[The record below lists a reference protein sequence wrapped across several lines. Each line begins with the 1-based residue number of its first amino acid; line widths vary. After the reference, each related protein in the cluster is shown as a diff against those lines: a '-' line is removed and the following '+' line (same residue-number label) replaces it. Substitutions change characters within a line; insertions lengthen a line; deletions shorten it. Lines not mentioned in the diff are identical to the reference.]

1 MKLKI
6 FKNLIVYLLLFV
18 PLSIGLIAC
27 SSSSN
32 SKSKSK
38 LKEEIN
44 ADFIPTVT
52 AVAALGRL
60 SPSGEIRQLAAPIS
74 QFGSSP
80 RIVEILVNEGDF
92 VNKDDIL
99 AIFENR
105 EKLISDLQRNEELI
119 NTINDEIALKKDQI
133 QRYELALSK
142 DAYSFVQFSQ
152 RKDELL
158 KLQKQ
163 KINLVGDQKN
173 IKIDLFNSK
182 LRSPIDGF
190 ILGINTRVGERP
202 MNEGIL
208 DIGSSQKMEAI
219 IEVYESDIDRVFI
232 SQNVQLSSENGGFQK
247 NLKGKVI
254 RISPQVKQRK
264 VFSTDP
270 TGDAD
275 SRIIEVLVKLDQDS
289 IDTVQN
295 YAGMKVIAKFIP

>member
-1 MKLKI
+1 MKYKA
-6 FKNLIVYLLLFV
+6 FKNLFIYLLFA
-18 PLSIGLIAC
+18 PLSLGIISCSGNNK
-27 SSSSN
+27 SSS
-32 SKSKSK
+32 K
-38 LKEEIN
+38 LNEEIT
-44 ADFIPTVT
+44 ADFIPPIT
-52 AVAALGRL
+52 AVAALGQL
-60 SPSGEIRQLAAPIS
+60 SPAGEIRQLAAPTS

-80 RIVEILVNEGDF
+80 RIVEMLVNEGDF
-92 VNKDDIL
+92 VEKGDVL

-105 EKLISDLQRNEELI
+105 EKLISDLERNENLI
-119 NTINDEIALKKDQI
+119 KIIDDEISLKKDQI

-152 RKDELL
+152 KQDELL

-163 KINLVGDQKN
+163 KIKLTGDQKN

-190 ILGINTRVGERP
+190 ILEIKTRVGERP
-202 MNEGIL
+202 KNEGVL
-208 DIGSSQKMEAI
+208 DIGSSQKMEAL

-232 SQNVQLSSENGGFQK
+232 SQNVELSSENGGFKK

-264 VFSTDP
+264 VLSTDP

>member
-1 MKLKI
+1 MHLKTL
-6 FKNLIVYLLLFV
+6 KNLFIFLLLFA
-18 PLSIGLIAC
+18 PLSLGIISCSGNNK
-27 SSSSN
+27 SSS
-32 SKSKSK
+32 K
-38 LKEEIN
+38 LEDEITE
-44 ADFIPTVT
+44 DFIPPIR

-60 SPSGEIRQLAAPIS
+60 SPSGEIRQLAAPVS
-74 QFGSSP
+74 EFGSSP
-80 RIVEILVNEGDF
+80 RIVEFLVNEGDF
-92 VNKDDIL
+92 VKKGDIL

-105 EKLISDLQRNEELI
+105 EKLISDIERNENLI
-119 NTINDEIALKKDQI
+119 STINEEIALKKDQI
-133 QRYELALSK
+133 ERYKLALSK
-142 DAYSFVQFSQ
+142 DAYSFVEFSQ

-163 KINLVGDQKN
+163 KINLIGDQKN

-202 MNEGIL
+202 KNEGIL
-208 DIGSSQKMEAI
+208 DIGSSQKMEAL

-232 SQNVQLSSENGGFQK
+232 SQNVELSSENGGFQK

-264 VFSTDP
+264 VLSTDP

-275 SRIIEVLVKLDQDS
+275 SRIIEVLVELDQDS

>member
-1 MKLKI
+1 MCI
-6 FKNLIVYLLLFV
+6 
-18 PLSIGLIAC
+18 PSI
-27 SSSSN
+27 
-32 SKSKSK
+32 
-38 LKEEIN
+38 
-44 ADFIPTVT
+44 T
-52 AVAALGRL
+52 AVAALGQL

-92 VNKDDIL
+92 VKKGDIL
-99 AIFENR
+99 AVFENR
-105 EKLISDLQRNEELI
+105 EKLISDLERNENLI
-119 NTINDEIALKKDQI
+119 NIINDEIALKKDQI
-133 QRYELALSK
+133 QRYEMALTK
-142 DAYSFVQFSQ
+142 DAYSFVQLLQ

-158 KLQKQ
+158 KLEKQ
-163 KINLVGDQKN
+163 KINFIGDQKN

-202 MNEGIL
+202 NNEGIM
-208 DIGSSQKMEAI
+208 DIGSSQKMEAL

-232 SQNVQLSSENGGFQK
+232 SQNVELSSENGGFQK
-247 NLKGKVI
+247 TLKGKVI

-264 VFSTDP
+264 VLSTDP

-275 SRIIEVLVKLDQDS
+275 SRIIEVLVKLDKES
-289 IDTVQN
+289 IDIVQN

>member
-6 FKNLIVYLLLFV
+6 LKNLFIYFLLFAPISLGV
-18 PLSIGLIAC
+18 ISCSGNNK
-27 SSSSN
+27 SSS
-32 SKSKSK
+32 KF
-38 LKEEIN
+38 KEEIIS
-44 ADFIPTVT
+44 DFIPSIT
-52 AVAALGRL
+52 AVAALGQL

-80 RIVEILVNEGDF
+80 RIIEILVNEGDF
-92 VNKDDIL
+92 VKKGDIL
-99 AIFENR
+99 AIFENG
-105 EKLISDLQRNEELI
+105 EKLIVDLERNENLI
-119 NTINDEIALKKDQI
+119 KTINDEISLKKDQI

-142 DAYSFVQFSQ
+142 DVYSYVQFSQ

-163 KINLVGDQKN
+163 KINLIGDQKN

-202 MNEGIL
+202 LYDGIL
-208 DIGSSQKMEAI
+208 DFGSSQNMEAL

-232 SQNVQLSSENGGFQK
+232 SQNVELSSENGGFQK
-247 NLKGKVI
+247 ILKGKVI

-264 VFSTDP
+264 VLSTDP

-275 SRIIEVLVKLDQDS
+275 SRIIEVLVNLDQDS
-289 IDTVQN
+289 IDIVQN

>member
-1 MKLKI
+1 MHFKKLKKL
-6 FKNLIVYLLLFV
+6 FVFLLLFA
-18 PLSIGLIAC
+18 PLTLGIISCSGNNK
-27 SSSSN
+27 SSSR
-32 SKSKSK
+32 

-44 ADFIPTVT
+44 DDFIPPIT
-52 AVAALGRL
+52 AVAALGKL

-80 RIVEILVNEGDF
+80 RITELLVNEGNF
-92 VNKDDIL
+92 VKKGEVL

-105 EKLISDLQRNEELI
+105 EKLKSDLERINNLI
-119 NTINDEIALKKDQI
+119 QTINDEIALKKDQI
-133 QRYELALSK
+133 ESYQLALNK

-152 RKDELL
+152 RKEELL

-163 KINLVGDQKN
+163 KINLNGDQKN

-202 MNEGIL
+202 KNEGIL
-208 DIGSSQKMEAI
+208 DIGSSQKMEAL

-232 SQNVQLSSENGGFQK
+232 SQNVELSSENGGFQK

-264 VFSTDP
+264 VLSTDP

>member
-1 MKLKI
+1 MHFKTQKKLVI
-6 FKNLIVYLLLFV
+6 YLLLFI
-18 PLSIGLIAC
+18 PLSLGMISCAG
-27 SSSSN
+27 N
-32 SKSKSK
+32 NKSTSK
-38 LKEEIN
+38 LKDETTP
-44 ADFIPTVT
+44 DYIPPIT
-52 AVAALGRL
+52 AVAALGQL

-80 RIVEILVNEGDF
+80 RIIEILVNEGDF
-92 VNKDDIL
+92 VREGDVL

-105 EKLISDLQRNEELI
+105 KKLIADLERNDDLI
-119 NTINDEIALKKDQI
+119 NTINDEISLKKDQI
-133 QRYELALSK
+133 KRYELALSK
-142 DAYSFVQFSQ
+142 NAYSFVQLSQ

-163 KINLVGDQKN
+163 KINLIGDQKN

-190 ILGINTRVGERP
+190 ILEINTRVGERP
-202 MNEGIL
+202 KNEGIL
-208 DIGSSQKMEAI
+208 DIGSSQKMEAL

-232 SQNVQLSSENGGFQK
+232 SQNVELSSENGGFQK
-247 NLKGKVI
+247 LLKGKVI

-264 VFSTDP
+264 VLSTDP

-289 IDTVQN
+289 IDIVQN

>member
-1 MKLKI
+1 MKLKT
-6 FKNLIVYLLLFV
+6 FKNLLIYLLLFT
-18 PLSIGLIAC
+18 PLSLGIISC
-27 SSSSN
+27 SSN
-32 SKSKSK
+32 SKSSSK
-38 LKEEIN
+38 LNQEIN
-44 ADFIPTVT
+44 EDFVPPIT
-52 AVAALGRL
+52 AVAALGQL
-60 SPSGEIRQLAAPIS
+60 SPSGEIRQLEAPIS

-92 VNKDDIL
+92 VKKGDVL

-105 EKLISDLQRNEELI
+105 KKLISDLERNENLI
-119 NTINDEIALKKDQI
+119 NIIEDEITLKKDQI

-163 KINLVGDQKN
+163 KINLIGDQKI

-190 ILGINTRVGERP
+190 ILGINSRVGERP
-202 MNEGIL
+202 KNDGIL
-208 DIGSSQKMEAI
+208 DIGSSQKMQAL

-232 SQNVQLSSENGGFQK
+232 SQNVELSSENGGFQK

-264 VFSTDP
+264 VLSTDP

-289 IDTVQN
+289 IDIVQN

>member
-1 MKLKI
+1 MHLKTFKKLFI
-6 FKNLIVYLLLFV
+6 CLLMFM
-18 PLSIGLIAC
+18 PLSLGIISCSGDNK
-27 SSSSN
+27 SSSR
-32 SKSKSK
+32 
-38 LKEEIN
+38 LKDELTE
-44 ADFIPTVT
+44 DFIPPIK
-52 AVAALGRL
+52 AVAALGQL

-80 RIVEILVNEGDF
+80 RITELLVNEGDF
-92 VNKDDIL
+92 VKKGDIL

-105 EKLISDLQRNEELI
+105 EKLISDLDRHNNLI
-119 NTINDEIALKKDQI
+119 KTINDEISLKKDQI
-133 QRYELALSK
+133 LRYELALSK
-142 DAYSFVQFSQ
+142 EAYSFVQLSQ

-163 KINLVGDQKN
+163 KINLIGDQKN

-202 MNEGIL
+202 QNEGIL
-208 DIGSSQKMEAI
+208 DIGSSQKMEAL

-232 SQNVQLSSENGGFQK
+232 SQNVELSSENGGFQK
-247 NLKGKVI
+247 ILKGKVI
-254 RISPQVKQRK
+254 RISPKVKQRK
-264 VFSTDP
+264 VLSTDP

-275 SRIIEVLVKLDQDS
+275 SRIIEVLVKLDKDS
-289 IDTVQN
+289 KDIVRN

>member
-1 MKLKI
+1 MKIKI
-6 FKNLIVYLLLFV
+6 FKNLFIYLLLFT
-18 PLSIGLIAC
+18 PLSLGMISC
-27 SSSSN
+27 SSNEKSSA
-32 SKSKSK
+32 KFKD
-38 LKEEIN
+38 EITT
-44 ADFIPTVT
+44 DIIPPIR
-52 AVAALGRL
+52 AVAALGQL

-80 RIVEILVNEGDF
+80 RIVEMLVNEGDF
-92 VNKDDIL
+92 VKKGDIL
-99 AIFENR
+99 AIFENE
-105 EKLISDLQRNEELI
+105 EKLISDLERNENLI
-119 NTINDEIALKKDQI
+119 NTINDEISLKKDQI
-133 QRYELALSK
+133 QRYEIALSK
-142 DAYSFVQFSQ
+142 DVYPLVQFSQ

-163 KINLVGDQKN
+163 KINLIGDQKN

-190 ILGINTRVGERP
+190 ILGINSRVGERP
-202 MNEGIL
+202 KNDGIL
-208 DIGSSQKMEAI
+208 DIGSSQKMEAL

-232 SQNVQLSSENGGFQK
+232 SQKVELSSENGGFQK

-264 VFSTDP
+264 VLSTDP

-289 IDTVQN
+289 IDIVQN